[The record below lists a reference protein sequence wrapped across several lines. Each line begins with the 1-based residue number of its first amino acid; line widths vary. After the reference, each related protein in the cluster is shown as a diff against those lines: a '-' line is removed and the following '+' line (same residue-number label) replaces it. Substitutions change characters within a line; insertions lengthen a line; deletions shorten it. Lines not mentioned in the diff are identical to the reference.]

1 MKEHN
6 LLDFIFIKFNH
17 RILRPLFRVARL
29 PGQKIIQ
36 NQFLKEKIIFGLNKN
51 KERETKITVSL
62 TTFPDRFFSVKKTL
76 VSILNQT
83 TKADRIIVWLGSDV
97 NIIPNYLLQ
106 FEKYGITFI
115 RKTENLMPHKKY
127 FYAMQEFPDDIIITI
142 DDDVIYQKTLIEDL
156 LKTYKKHPDCIC
168 ANRVHFIT
176 KKTNGTLHNYNNW
189 INDFRLSK
197 KPSYRLLPTGVGGV
211 LYPPHSIPRIAFN
224 IQNIKNVCLEADDI
238 WLKFT
243 ELINHVKVV
252 WSPTKHQN
260 SCCQIQGSQKISL
273 SKENTGNCKND
284 EYIAKCEKFFGTTLQ
299 NLISSPP
306 LKKNNNRTILKRRI
320 NFQRKNKF
328 YDFTVACWQFI
339 KAQKESLKTTKF
351 IKEKKQ
357 KNRIIKVAF
366 IIYFTEAFSSFKYL
380 YELLKNDKRFSV
392 LLLCQPTLENIN
404 KFNDSYEFLKNQYPE
419 ATNAYKNSEWY
430 DLKKFSPDYVF
441 YTRPYNPDYYEK
453 YKASAVRKYSKVCYI
468 TYAYN
473 LENCRDHNF
482 NFVNNFDF
490 LQDCAFIFS
499 STNYERKILKNRFLL
514 STFINSYP
522 KILFLGFPRFDLYFL
537 QKANQNNNKV
547 FTILYTP
554 RWASH
559 LKKANQASSFLE
571 YVDYFYVYAEKN
583 PDCNIIIRPHPLMF
597 SHFIDNNIVERD
609 YFEKLENK
617 FKILGNIFFDKQKDY
632 SKSLEKADVFVSD
645 YTSLLAEYFI
655 TGKPTIYLGNLSLF
669 NSDTK
674 KMCKTFCLANSWE
687 KIEYY
692 IEKIRTK
699 KVLSQKNREII
710 FSKIIKNFGSASK
723 NIHDFLLKDYS
734 K

>member
-17 RILRPLFRVARL
+17 RILRPLLRVARL

-306 LKKNNNRTILKRRI
+306 P
-320 NFQRKNKF
+320 
-328 YDFTVACWQFI
+328 
-339 KAQKESLKTTKF
+339 
-351 IKEKKQ
+351 EKK
-357 KNRIIKVAF
+357 
-366 IIYFTEAFSSFKYL
+366 
-380 YELLKNDKRFSV
+380 
-392 LLLCQPTLENIN
+392 
-404 KFNDSYEFLKNQYPE
+404 
-419 ATNAYKNSEWY
+419 
-430 DLKKFSPDYVF
+430 
-441 YTRPYNPDYYEK
+441 
-453 YKASAVRKYSKVCYI
+453 
-468 TYAYN
+468 
-473 LENCRDHNF
+473 
-482 NFVNNFDF
+482 
-490 LQDCAFIFS
+490 
-499 STNYERKILKNRFLL
+499 
-514 STFINSYP
+514 
-522 KILFLGFPRFDLYFL
+522 
-537 QKANQNNNKV
+537 
-547 FTILYTP
+547 
-554 RWASH
+554 
-559 LKKANQASSFLE
+559 
-571 YVDYFYVYAEKN
+571 
-583 PDCNIIIRPHPLMF
+583 
-597 SHFIDNNIVERD
+597 
-609 YFEKLENK
+609 
-617 FKILGNIFFDKQKDY
+617 
-632 SKSLEKADVFVSD
+632 
-645 YTSLLAEYFI
+645 
-655 TGKPTIYLGNLSLF
+655 
-669 NSDTK
+669 
-674 KMCKTFCLANSWE
+674 
-687 KIEYY
+687 
-692 IEKIRTK
+692 
-699 KVLSQKNREII
+699 
-710 FSKIIKNFGSASK
+710 
-723 NIHDFLLKDYS
+723 
-734 K
+734 